1 MSAGSMSQGP
11 HAETFERCMGVGGVA
26 VFPADTV
33 YGLACDPSDRVAV
46 ERLYRLKGRPLDKP
60 SAIMFFDLG
69 IALDALPELGPRT
82 RDALARLFPGPVSVL
97 LPNPLE
103 RFPLACGE
111 DPSTL
116 GLRVVSVPELAGVRW
131 PVLQSSANL
140 AGGPDPQR
148 LEDVPERLRRAA
160 EMVIDGGELAGT
172 PSTVVDLRR
181 FEDSGEWSIVR
192 LGGLP
197 EEDVRAALE
206 GQFHFDPAG
215 YAALMRS
222 EVADYEQLQ
231 DIVGRVAAIGARR
244 VLDLGTGTGE
254 TAARLL
260 AGNPG
265 AALVGVDESKAMLAA
280 AAARLDGERVSLRA
294 GRLQDPLPEGRFDV
308 VASALCVHHLT
319 SEEKRSLFARVREA
333 LGPGG
338 RFVLADVVVA
348 LDPGDRVIPL
358 TEGYDRPDTL
368 SDQLAWLAASAFSV
382 SVEWTH
388 RDLAVVVAEVD
399 PPSGPRIG
407 SGV

>member
-1 MSAGSMSQGP
+1 VSGSVPQGP
-11 HAETFERCMGVGGVA
+11 QAETFERCMGVGGVA

-33 YGLACDPSDRVAV
+33 YGLACDPSDRPAV
-46 ERLYRLKGRPLDKP
+46 ERLYRFKGRPLDKP

-116 GLRVVSVPELAGVRW
+116 GLRVVSVPELEGVRW

-140 AGGPDPQR
+140 AGGPDPRR

-160 EMVIDGGELAGT
+160 EMVIDGGELPGT

-181 FEDSGEWSIVR
+181 YEDSGEWSIVR
-192 LGGLP
+192 LGGLS
-197 EEDVRAALE
+197 EDDVRAALE

-215 YAALMRS
+215 YAEMMRS
-222 EVADYEQLQ
+222 EVPDYEQLQ
-231 DIVGRVAAIGARR
+231 DIVGRVAAVGARR

-260 AGNPG
+260 AGNP
-265 AALVGVDESKAMLAA
+265 AASLVGVDESEAMLRA
-280 AAARLDGERVSLRA
+280 AAARLGSERVSLRV
-294 GRLQDPLPEGRFDV
+294 GRLQDPLPSGPFDV

-333 LGPGG
+333 LAPGG

-348 LDPGDRVIPL
+348 LDPGERVIPL

-368 SDQLAWLAASAFSV
+368 SQQLAWLAASAFSV

-388 RDLAVVVAEVD
+388 RDLVVVVAEVD

-407 SGV
+407 SSP

>member
-1 MSAGSMSQGP
+1 VSGSVPQGP
-11 HAETFERCMGVGGVA
+11 QAETFERCMGVGGVA

-33 YGLACDPSDRVAV
+33 YGLACDPSDRPAV
-46 ERLYRLKGRPLDKP
+46 ERLYRFKGRPLDKP

-69 IALDALPELGPRT
+69 IALDALPELGPRI

-116 GLRVVSVPELAGVRW
+116 GLRVVSVPELEGVRW

-140 AGGPDPQR
+140 AGGPDPRR

-160 EMVIDGGELAGT
+160 EMVIDGGELPGT

-181 FEDSGEWSIVR
+181 YEDAGEWSIVR
-192 LGGLP
+192 LGGLS
-197 EEDVRAALE
+197 EDDVRAALE

-215 YAALMRS
+215 YAEMMRS
-222 EVADYEQLQ
+222 EVPDYEQLQ
-231 DIVGRVAAIGARR
+231 DIVGRVAAVGARR

-260 AGNPG
+260 AGNP
-265 AALVGVDESKAMLAA
+265 AASLVGVDESEAMLRA
-280 AAARLDGERVSLRA
+280 AAARLGSERVSLRV
-294 GRLQDPLPEGRFDV
+294 GRLQDPLPSGPFDV

-333 LGPGG
+333 LAPGG

-348 LDPGDRVIPL
+348 LDPGERVIPL

-368 SDQLAWLAASAFSV
+368 SQQLAWLAASAFSV

-388 RDLAVVVAEVD
+388 RDLVVVVAEVD

-407 SGV
+407 SSP

>member
-1 MSAGSMSQGP
+1 VSGSVSQGP
-11 HAETFERCMGVGGVA
+11 QADTFERCMGVGGVA

-46 ERLYRLKGRPLDKP
+46 ERLYRFKGRPLDKP

-140 AGGPDPQR
+140 AGGPDPRR
-148 LEDVPERLRRAA
+148 LEDVPERLRREA
-160 EMVIDGGELAGT
+160 EMVIDGGELPGT
-172 PSTVVDLRR
+172 PSTVVDLRGY
-181 FEDSGEWSIVR
+181 EDSGEWSTVR
-192 LGGLP
+192 LGGLS

-215 YAALMRS
+215 YAEMMRS
-222 EVADYEQLQ
+222 EVPDYEQLQ
-231 DIVGRVAAIGARR
+231 EIVGRVAAVGARR

-260 AGNPG
+260 AGNPD
-265 AALVGVDESKAMLAA
+265 ASLVGVDESEAMLRA
-280 AAARLDGERVSLRA
+280 AAARLGSERVSLRV

-333 LGPGG
+333 LAPGG

-368 SDQLAWLAASAFSV
+368 SQQLAWLARSAFSV
-382 SVEWTH
+382 SVEWTQ
-388 RDLAVVVAEVD
+388 RDLAVIVAEVD

-407 SGV
+407 SSA